1 MGCFQKVAKTNLPTS
16 QFSRQTRWAIFCV
29 ELQHSSNPKMQNESK
44 NFPLIWIDFVD
55 NFFACTSV
63 FFENWT
69 MTKIENVDLD
79 VAKFLK
85 LKCTHIEQ
93 ILHKQQNLRR
103 MAKHVASK
111 RLAEK
116 PQFPTN

>member
-1 MGCFQKVAKTNLPTS
+1 
-16 QFSRQTRWAIFCV
+16 
-29 ELQHSSNPKMQNESK
+29 
-44 NFPLIWIDFVD
+44 
-55 NFFACTSV
+55 
-63 FFENWT
+63 